1 MQLERFAVAIPV
13 NASGVGTG
21 FTLTP
26 VTGHVLAVRYVP
38 DGTTPYATGT
48 VVTIT
53 AEVSGQP
60 ILTVTGLGT
69 VATQFYPRV
78 AVVSPANAA
87 DLFAAGGTAVVDRI
101 PVAAERIQIAL
112 TGAGVSTTGTF
123 HVYVG

>member
-1 MQLERFAVAIPV
+1 MQLERLEVAITV
-13 NASGVGTG
+13 DGSGNGTG
-21 FTLTP
+21 FTPAP
-26 VTGHVLAVRYVP
+26 VAGHVLAIRYVP
-38 DGTTPYATGT
+38 DGTSPYATGT

-60 ILTVTGLGT
+60 VLTVNPLGT
-69 VATQFYPRV
+69 IAAQYYPRV

-101 PVAAERIQIAL
+101 PVAGERIKIAL
-112 TGAGVSTTGTF
+112 TSAGVTTTGKF